1 MIDYSHVFSA
11 RKILSPVT
19 PSNHCAMATIERD
32 SEQRSQHT
40 FYQIDQLLSFKK
52 SVAMIIKKYRQEP

>member
-1 MIDYSHVFSA
+1 MFFLREKYYLPLRLQTTA
-11 RKILSPVT
+11 QWLLL
-19 PSNHCAMATIERD
+19 NAD
-32 SEQRSQHT
+32 SEQRSQHA